1 MQKRGLILRI
11 VPYSDSSR
19 IIKCLV
25 DGEGLQSF
33 FLRLSKKQGGAGHLQ
48 TGHFIEFAI
57 SEQSKGIKAIK
68 ESRLDNALGAN
79 FLNPTSYAVW
89 LFTLE
94 LLNKSLQEDF
104 NIPGLSK
111 SIDTYYSHLSHSTIC
126 NDPIIPLLMLS
137 KAFGIFDNKSLAINA
152 HTDALEGLNK
162 IGLQTP
168 TSDHTVDFAQ
178 VLNVFKNHFGI
189 HSLESEDLL

>member
-1 MQKRGLILRI
+1 MQKRGLILKM

-25 DGEGLQSF
+25 NEEGLKSF
-33 FLRLSKKQGGAGHLQ
+33 FLRLTKKQGGAGHLQ
-48 TGHFIEFAI
+48 TGHFIEFTV
-57 SEQSKGIKAIK
+57 SEQSTGIKAIK
-68 ESRLDNALGAN
+68 ESRLDSALGAS
-79 FLNPTSYAVW
+79 FLNPTCYAVW

-104 NIPGLSK
+104 NIPGLSR

-137 KAFGIFDNKSLAINA
+137 KAFGIFDNESLAIDA
-152 HTDALEGLNK
+152 SAEALEGLNK
-162 IGLQTP
+162 IGLNAP
-168 TSDHTVDFAQ
+168 LNAHTVDFSQ
-178 VLNVFKNHFGI
+178 ILNVFKEHFGI
-189 HSLESEDLL
+189 QSLKSEDLL